1 MKISQKTW
9 KTNKVKCTLQQLDL
23 GDFTRSQY
31 VSKNSWLALS
41 LSVYEYFS
49 GEFKSQ
55 MEYYKEEYVSW
66 RAANTFWFCCGAKR
80 KILKLLIFCERVQK
94 LKIYL
99 HTHIFIYS
107 FPAIIWS
114 KNVSF
119 CCFYYNNNCM
129 LRNWRKIMKNKK

>member
-1 MKISQKTW
+1 MKISQKSW

-80 KILKLLIFCERVQK
+80 KILKLLIFCERIQK
-94 LKIYL
+94 LKIHIYILIYL
-99 HTHIFIYS
+99 YTLFQLSFGAKMYHFVVFI
-107 FPAIIWS
+107 IITIACYEIGE
-114 KNVSF
+114 K
-119 CCFYYNNNCM
+119 
-129 LRNWRKIMKNKK
+129 